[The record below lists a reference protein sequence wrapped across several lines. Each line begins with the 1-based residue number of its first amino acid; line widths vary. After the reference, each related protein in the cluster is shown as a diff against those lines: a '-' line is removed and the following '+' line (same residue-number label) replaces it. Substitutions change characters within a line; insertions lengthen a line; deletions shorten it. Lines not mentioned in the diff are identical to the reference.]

1 MSASHELFMNAKSS
15 RATAREDLA
24 ARYLEQPILKR
35 DVSDL
40 HHDLGKVQCFQNIFA
55 LWQINITI
63 FQKFWQTR
71 IIKDQAYKL
80 RNKLPF
86 YGCEMKLALVWI
98 FFQKSSPEPVPLQ
111 SLFVYYRPIET
122 WKIMGVS
129 VISSGLEI
137 LITSSPVISG
147 VSTTYAMQR

>member
-63 FQKFWQTR
+63 F
-71 IIKDQAYKL
+71 
-80 RNKLPF
+80 
-86 YGCEMKLALVWI
+86 
-98 FFQKSSPEPVPLQ
+98 
-111 SLFVYYRPIET
+111 
-122 WKIMGVS
+122 
-129 VISSGLEI
+129 
-137 LITSSPVISG
+137 
-147 VSTTYAMQR
+147 